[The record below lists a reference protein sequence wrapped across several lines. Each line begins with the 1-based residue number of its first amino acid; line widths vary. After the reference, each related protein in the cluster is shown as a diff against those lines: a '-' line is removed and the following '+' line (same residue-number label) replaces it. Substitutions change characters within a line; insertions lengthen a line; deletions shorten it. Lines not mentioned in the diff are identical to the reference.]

1 MTRLEPYRD
10 VSGSGRAYD
19 PWVRRGILFLL
30 GLLVLAALLNR
41 FGQHP
46 VTSNAAAS
54 SAALE
59 VQAPENLR
67 GGLIFQARFTITA
80 HARLARPT
88 LILQRGWLESM
99 SVNSIVP
106 DAVRADAREGR
117 LSLAYPPLGAGS
129 SRVVW
134 IYFQVNPTNLGTRSQ
149 DVVLAD
155 GSRQLATVHR
165 SVVVWP

>member
-1 MTRLEPYRD
+1 MTGLEPYRD

-46 VTSNAAAS
+46 VTSNAAVS

-106 DAVRADAREGR
+106 DAVQADAREGR
-117 LSLAYPPLGAGS
+117 
-129 SRVVW
+129 
-134 IYFQVNPTNLGTRSQ
+134 
-149 DVVLAD
+149 
-155 GSRQLATVHR
+155 
-165 SVVVWP
+165 